1 MNEQLLHFIWQ
12 HRYFSNTNLQTTNGL
27 PLQIIRTGLLNV
39 NQGPDF
45 SAASIII
52 DNIKM
57 IGNIELHKKASDW
70 YQHKHQYDPL
80 YQPIILHVVWEP
92 DRDVIAANGMVIPCL
107 HLAPFVSK
115 IMLRNFSQMMLKRK
129 GFACEKLLGKL
140 NPLIWESWQERLA
153 VERLS
158 RKAVELKQ
166 KLDVLKGDWNMLA
179 LSLFAHSMG
188 GRVNGVA
195 FETAMNTLSFQQI
208 IRLSKDP
215 DQLNAWL
222 LGLLAL
228 LPPNAK
234 DSYPNAL
241 ISTYDFLQKKY
252 RIGYAVPQAVFLR
265 MRPAG
270 FPTLRVA
277 QLVNWIYHHS
287 AVFNELTRP
296 SNREICNEILTM
308 QAAAYWDT
316 HFCFD
321 QLAPSLVKQ
330 VGQAKKDTLVIN
342 VIVPLIFTYG
352 LVYNKTDWQERAIAI
367 LLEVAPEEN
376 ITVRQWQK
384 AGAPQKNAMQTQA
397 LLELEK
403 NYCSVKKCLHCA
415 IGNAILKS

>member
-12 HRYFSNTNLQTTNGL
+12 HRYFSNANLQTTNEL

-39 NQGPDF
+39 HQGPDF
-45 SAASIII
+45 TAACIII

-57 IGNIELHKKASDW
+57 VGNIELHKKASDW
-70 YQHKHQYDPL
+70 YQHKHQNDPL

-92 DRDVIAANGMVIPCL
+92 DREVIAANGIAIPCL

-115 IMLRNFSQMMLKRK
+115 IMLTNFSQMMLKRK
-129 GFACEKLLGKL
+129 GFACEKLVTKL

-158 RKAVELKQ
+158 RKAIELEQ
-166 KLDVLKGDWNMLA
+166 QLAVLKGDWNMLA

-188 GRVNGVA
+188 GQVNGVA
-195 FETAMNTLSFQQI
+195 FETAINALSFQRI
-208 IRLSKDP
+208 IRLSKDT

-222 LGLLAL
+222 MGLLAL
-228 LPPNAK
+228 LPQNAK
-234 DSYPNAL
+234 DSYPNTL

-252 RIGYAVPQAVFLR
+252 SIGYAVPQAFFLR

-277 QLVNWIYHHS
+277 QLVHWIHHHN
-287 AVFNELTRP
+287 AVFNELTKP
-296 SNREICNEILTM
+296 SNSDARNEMLNM
-308 QAAAYWDT
+308 QADSYWDT

-352 LVYNKTDWQERAIAI
+352 LVYKKNDWQERAIAI
-367 LLEVAPEEN
+367 LLDVAPEEN
-376 ITVRQWQK
+376 ITVRHWRK
-384 AGAPQKNAMQTQA
+384 AGAPQKNALHTQA

-403 NYCSVKKCLHCA
+403 NYCADKKCLHCA